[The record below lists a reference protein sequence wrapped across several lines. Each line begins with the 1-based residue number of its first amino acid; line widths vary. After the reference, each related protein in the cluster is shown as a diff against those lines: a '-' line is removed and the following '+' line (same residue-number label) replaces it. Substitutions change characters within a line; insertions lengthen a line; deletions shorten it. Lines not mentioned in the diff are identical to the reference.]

1 MPDPEDAKAARAAAD
16 ARRTSQF
23 ARAGLMMLGAS
34 ALIAITSLLAKALGR
49 GTTGPALHPFQISAG
64 RFFFA
69 LLVFSMV
76 GAWLRPTFA
85 GAAWATH
92 LGRSLFGWAGVS
104 CMFAAASR
112 MPLAEATALTFLSP
126 IATMALAIPLLR
138 EPSVSLRWIA
148 AGISIIGALILV
160 RPGLATF
167 QPAALIALA
176 SALLMGCE
184 IILIKLLSGREPPM
198 RILLINNTM
207 GTLIAVT
214 AATFV
219 WIAPSPTQWGMLAL
233 LGATMAASQT
243 LFLQA
248 MKSADAGY
256 AILFSY
262 STLVFAA
269 VYDFALFGD
278 WPDLASQIGMAI
290 IVAGA
295 MVLALRTGRR

>member
-1 MPDPEDAKAARAAAD
+1 MPEPGETHAKPRD
-16 ARRTSQF
+16 GDRPGQF
-23 ARAGLMMLGAS
+23 ARAALMMIGAS
-34 ALIAITSLLAKALGR
+34 ALIAVTSLLAKALGR
-49 GTTGPALHPFQISAG
+49 GVSGAPLHPLQISAG

-69 LLVFSMV
+69 LVVLSVI
-76 GAWLRPTFA
+76 GAWLRPSFA
-85 GAAWATH
+85 GAAWGVH

-104 CMFAAASR
+104 CMFAAAAR

-138 EPSVSLRWIA
+138 EPSVAIRWIA
-148 AGISIIGALILV
+148 AGVSILGALMLV
-160 RPGLATF
+160 RPGMATF
-167 QPAALIALA
+167 QPAALIALSA
-176 SALLMGCE
+176 ALLMGCE

-198 RILLINNTM
+198 RILLINNTL

-219 WIAPSPTQWGMLAL
+219 WSAPTAAQWGMLAL

-243 LFLQA
+243 LFIQA

-256 AILFSY
+256 AIPFSY
-262 STLVFAA
+262 VTLVFAA
-269 VYDFALFGD
+269 LYDLAAFGD
-278 WPDLASQIGMAI
+278 WPDLASQIGMAV

-295 MVLALRTGRR
+295 LLLALRTMRQ